1 MRRSATFAIF
11 NFSPNN
17 TVTHWG
23 LISQIMAS
31 RFSKTTSCHDVLD
44 QHFHFYIPF
53 NLEISFWCVD
63 NSHFTRRLMS
73 PFWLRPL
80 SNSFTNLS
88 FFLKDLQLTFLY
100 IGWDA
105 HNRSSGHTFVF
116 QLFWQTLSHH
126 RIVIRCT
133 FLTKSSFTEPTSHEG
148 SKFPKHWPVKFAAE
162 FRTEPLRR
170 GDRWPTSAD
179 IRVSLGALPCRES
192 ALRWVGPT
200 FLIFHP
206 F

>member
-1 MRRSATFAIF
+1 MQ
-11 NFSPNN
+11 
-17 TVTHWG
+17 
-23 LISQIMAS
+23 LI
-31 RFSKTTSCHDVLD
+31 
-44 QHFHFYIPF
+44 
-53 NLEISFWCVD
+53 
-63 NSHFTRRLMS
+63 
-73 PFWLRPL
+73 
-80 SNSFTNLS
+80 
-88 FFLKDLQLTFLY
+88 FLY

-162 FRTEPLRR
+162 FRTEPLQW

-192 ALRWVGPT
+192 ALRWVGRT

-206 F
+206 LFPFVKEPFNIPSHVRECLRRKGGTNHVGDFCLFFLPSILVEQDQGTSVQKTVWVW